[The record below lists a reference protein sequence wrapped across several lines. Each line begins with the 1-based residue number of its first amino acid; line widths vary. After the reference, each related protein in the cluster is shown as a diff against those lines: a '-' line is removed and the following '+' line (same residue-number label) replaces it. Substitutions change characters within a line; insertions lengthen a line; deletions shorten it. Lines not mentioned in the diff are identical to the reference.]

1 MKVGRPKVKKPLSGK
16 IRITTVI
23 ESLKGMVLYTLPDG
37 TGEYVIRL
45 NAPFTDPRGK
55 VLEGLE
61 GWRLA
66 FSTSTYCLFKN
77 GDREAPFLVK
87 DGKVTPL
94 PSRAPRKTLP
104 GK

>member
-1 MKVGRPKVKKPLSGK
+1 MSD
-16 IRITTVI
+16 TTATEMQYD
-23 ESLKGMVLYTLPDG
+23 ESS
-37 TGEYVIRL
+37 I
-45 NAPFTDPRGK
+45 K

-94 PSRAPRKTLP
+94 PSRAPPEKT
-104 GK
+104 K